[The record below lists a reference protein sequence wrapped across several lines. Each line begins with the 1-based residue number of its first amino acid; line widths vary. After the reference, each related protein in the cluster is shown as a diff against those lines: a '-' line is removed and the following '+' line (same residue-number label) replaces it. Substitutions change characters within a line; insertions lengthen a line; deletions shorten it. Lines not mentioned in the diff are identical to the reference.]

1 MDITLL
7 YMVIQIYITG
17 TIILGFLNS
26 PLSLARLSMRTKLLF
41 LIPTLMVSVLL
52 YTFYFEMQR
61 TTVQFMDIPMTE
73 GDFLAICGM
82 VLLFAITVYT
92 PNNFGLKTNHDEVIQ
107 KYYSANENTQLEE
120 R

>member
-7 YMVIQIYITG
+7 YIVIQVYIVG

-26 PLSLARLSMRTKLLF
+26 PLSLAKLSIRARLLF

-61 TTVQFMDIPMTE
+61 TTVQFMGIPMTE
-73 GDFLAICGM
+73 GDFLVICGM
-82 VLLFAITVYT
+82 VLLFTMTVYT
-92 PNNFGLKTNHDEVIQ
+92 PNNFGLKTNHEEVIQ
-107 KYYSANENTQLEE
+107 KYYSDNKNTQLEE